1 MRAVAT
7 VPVLPPPPG
16 GSVLEGAAL
25 PPASPE
31 RPLPPPRRPSPL
43 PVGRPGLGRAG
54 VAV

>member
-25 PPASPE
+25 PPYGKCAGY
-31 RPLPPPRRPSPL
+31 
-43 PVGRPGLGRAG
+43 PVKAT
-54 VAV
+54 VY